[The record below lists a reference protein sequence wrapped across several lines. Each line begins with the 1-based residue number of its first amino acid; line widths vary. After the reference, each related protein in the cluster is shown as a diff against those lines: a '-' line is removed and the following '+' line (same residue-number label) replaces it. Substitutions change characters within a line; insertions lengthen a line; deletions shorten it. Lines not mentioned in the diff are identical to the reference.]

1 MLLGVSRDAKQ
12 SLHDQDN
19 DDLQLLNGDVTIG
32 IEDELPS
39 IRFSEMAFHDL
50 WDESQ
55 INVRDSDPVDPARL
69 KGKGVAIYN
78 NPLGREKKQVAKDL
92 GLAGPSVRIESQWNQ
107 NQAVGGSPK
116 TGSRSI
122 KLNRH
127 LMVASFNNSEPNSIS
142 PLANVNVINSRDILN
157 QLSNENSSREI
168 VPLMQGQPMSLWK
181 RQNLNIPMRD
191 MISVDPLP
199 TYDEHFNI
207 LASLKIGDPKF
218 LRRGSH
224 TLRGKGSK
232 FKVKASARESIAEAM
247 TTIVD
252 RIGLLC
258 YFEVDVAAFLEAQV
272 SGLKANRIITRIVLD
287 CSHRIKARGFARSS
301 WVCWK
306 NNVQVQILLND
317 PQFIHCYLGKK
328 LGSINFLVTF
338 VYGYSDKQ
346 KCKALWDCLDQV
358 THFINEP

>member
-1 MLLGVSRDAKQ
+1 MAILLDLNKPLVSKIKVDGQLQRVEYE
-12 SLHDQDN
+12 SIPNICFSCWHFEHLRESCSFVPSHD
-19 DDLQLLNGDVTIG
+19 GR
-32 IEDELPS
+32 S
-39 IRFSEMAFHDL
+39 IKRTVQMADQRNQEALGSRFKAFHDL

-127 LMVASFNNSEPNSIS
+127 LMAASFNNSEPNSIS

-157 QLSNENSSREI
+157 QLSIENSSREI

-252 RIGLLC
+252 RIGS
-258 YFEVDVAAFLEAQV
+258 D
-272 SGLKANRIITRIVLD
+272 S
-287 CSHRIKARGFARSS
+287 
-301 WVCWK
+301 
-306 NNVQVQILLND
+306 
-317 PQFIHCYLGKK
+317 
-328 LGSINFLVTF
+328 LVT
-338 VYGYSDKQ
+338 D
-346 KCKALWDCLDQV
+346 LNCLQGTPSGSSEATNLDV
-358 THFINEP
+358 

>member
-19 DDLQLLNGDVTIG
+19 DDLQLLNGDVTTG

-39 IRFSEMAFHDL
+39 IRFSEMVH
-50 WDESQ
+50 Q
-55 INVRDSDPVDPARL
+55 ILYQSISRTIVVMLLGRDSDPVDPARL

-116 TGSRSI
+116 TGSR
-122 KLNRH
+122 
-127 LMVASFNNSEPNSIS
+127 
-142 PLANVNVINSRDILN
+142 DILN

-168 VPLMQGQPMSLWK
+168 VPLMQGQPMMSLWK

-207 LASLKIGDPKF
+207 LASLKIGDSKF

-252 RIGLLC
+252 RIGS
-258 YFEVDVAAFLEAQV
+258 D
-272 SGLKANRIITRIVLD
+272 S
-287 CSHRIKARGFARSS
+287 
-301 WVCWK
+301 
-306 NNVQVQILLND
+306 
-317 PQFIHCYLGKK
+317 
-328 LGSINFLVTF
+328 LVT
-338 VYGYSDKQ
+338 D
-346 KCKALWDCLDQV
+346 LNCLQGTPSGSSEATNLDV
-358 THFINEP
+358 

>member
-19 DDLQLLNGDVTIG
+19 DDLQLLNGDVTTG

-39 IRFSEMAFHDL
+39 IRFSEMVH
-50 WDESQ
+50 Q
-55 INVRDSDPVDPARL
+55 ILYQTRL

-78 NPLGREKKQVAKDL
+78 NPLGEEGSTHKENNAQTFCLYVSSL
-92 GLAGPSVRIESQWNQ
+92 N
-107 NQAVGGSPK
+107 AVGGSPK

-127 LMVASFNNSEPNSIS
+127 LMAASFNNSEPNSIS

-252 RIGLLC
+252 RIGSDSL
-258 YFEVDVAAFLEAQV
+258 VDVAAFLETRV
-272 SGLKANRIITRIVLD
+272 SGLKANRIIARIVLD
-287 CSHRIKARGFARSS
+287 CSHRIKARGFARSL

-317 PQFIHCYLGKK
+317 PQFIHCHLGKK

-338 VYGYSDKQ
+338 VYGYLDKQ
-346 KCKALWDCLDQV
+346 KRKALWDCLDQV